1 MIRTDTN
8 FADAVARAV
17 ADAERGTAAEL
28 VVVAAARSGTYR
40 DLALGAG
47 AGAALAVLLVALFAP
62 PLFPPIA
69 VAVEV
74 PAVFALV
81 AWLTHRWP
89 AALQALA
96 SDARMRRQVERAA
109 AWWFLEQA
117 VHGTR
122 ARTGMLV
129 YLSLLETRAA
139 VVPDL
144 GLSGV
149 VPDTV
154 WGSIVWRSDGSPG
167 GPRTA
172 EEVVAGIAAIGELL
186 RKKLPAEARD
196 INELPDAP
204 RIVS

>member
-1 MIRTDTN
+1 MIRTDTH

-17 ADAERGTAAEL
+17 AAAERGTSAEL
-28 VVVAAARSGTYR
+28 VVVVAARSGSYR

-47 AGAALAVLLVALFAP
+47 AVAALVVLLVALFARA
-62 PLFPPIA
+62 LFPPIA

-74 PAVFALV
+74 PAVLALV
-81 AWLTHRWP
+81 TWLTHRLP
-89 AALQALA
+89 AALRALA
-96 SDARMRRQVERAA
+96 SEARMRRQVERAA
-109 AWWFLEQA
+109 AWWFLEEA

-144 GLSGV
+144 GLSGR
-149 VPDTV
+149 VPDAA
-154 WGSIVWRSDGSPG
+154 WSSIAWRADGTAG
-167 GPRTA
+167 GPRTVD
-172 EEVVAGIAAIGELL
+172 EVVAGISAIGALL
-186 RKKLPAEARD
+186 RQKLPADARD
-196 INELPDAP
+196 VNELPDAL